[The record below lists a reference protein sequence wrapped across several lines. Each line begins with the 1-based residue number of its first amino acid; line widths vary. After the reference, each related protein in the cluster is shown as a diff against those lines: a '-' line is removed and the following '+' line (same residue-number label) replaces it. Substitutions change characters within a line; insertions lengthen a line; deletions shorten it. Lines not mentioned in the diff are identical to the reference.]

1 MQLFYNKQVSNN
13 FKSQS
18 KKYFTTYKCGVFSVF
33 SLKQCVLG
41 ISASIS
47 SSDSSLLHY
56 YHVWGFTG
64 AFILGGFLQLLTV
77 GGRHTQEAETYK
89 EWNAADGF
97 LLLRVS
103 LLNDGLLG
111 DAVCTEKLTNS
122 VYPSVLGCVH
132 TAEMNLFCPQVKL
145 GCPAHRIALLSWTG
159 SAESSTGS
167 KVCQA
172 LGRFTTGHPSSES
185 TSVKQVLKFRWLR
198 GDLRMGLKLSTCF
211 AE

>member
-18 KKYFTTYKCGVFSVF
+18 KKFFTTCKCGFFSVF
-33 SLKQCVLG
+33 SLKQRVLG

-111 DAVCTEKLTNS
+111 DAVWTEKLTNS

-159 SAESSTGS
+159 SAESSAGS
-167 KVCQA
+167 EVCQA
-172 LGRFTTGHPSSES
+172 LGRFPTGHPSSES